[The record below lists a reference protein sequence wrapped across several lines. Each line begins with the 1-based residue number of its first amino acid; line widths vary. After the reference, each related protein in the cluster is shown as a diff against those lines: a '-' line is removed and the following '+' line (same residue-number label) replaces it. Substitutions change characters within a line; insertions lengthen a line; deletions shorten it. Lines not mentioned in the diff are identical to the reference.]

1 MTDVMLP
8 GRPPDVREAG
18 QEDSTSPGGT
28 SPGGPLE
35 PTVPQDATGAKER
48 RGPDQDPHELLLAL
62 AGLPEHHPS
71 RPEVRTQAI
80 EAWLFLARS
89 LAYRYAGR
97 GEPLSDL
104 TQTAVVGLIKAV
116 DRFDPARS
124 GPFPAF
130 AVPTIVGEIKRYF
143 RDQAWAIRVP
153 RRLQELRLAI
163 AESTD
168 ALTQRLGRSPTPA
181 ELAQDLCLDEDE
193 VRDGLRAARAYT
205 TASLDAPADESEP
218 GATLGDLLGQDDP
231 ALALAELRLTVAPA
245 VAALPARE
253 RRILILRFFGN
264 LSQDQIARRIGISQ
278 MHVSRLLA
286 RTLAALRR
294 QLRDGAAETV
304 TRPTGHRV

>member
-18 QEDSTSPGGT
+18 QKDST

-48 RGPDQDPHELLLAL
+48 HGPDQDPHELLLAL

-143 RDQAWAIRVP
+143 RDQAWALRVP

-168 ALTQRLGRSPTPA
+168 ALTQQLGHSPTPA
-181 ELAQDLCLDEDE
+181 ELAQDLCLDEEE

-205 TASLDAPADESEP
+205 TASLDAPADDSES

-294 QLRDGAAETV
+294 QLRDGAAETAI
-304 TRPTGHRV
+304 RSTGRRV